1 MIENIKRWA
10 AMEKQTYHEIG
21 IFNVTLTAPANWVGW
36 SMLGAKLFIGCL
48 LLLTIKH
55 LVS

>member
-21 IFNVTLTAPANWVGW
+21 IFNVTLTCPSNYVGW

-48 LLLTIKH
+48 LLLTIKY